1 MHGSKPVGCAF
12 AKKLSMAGTNAS
24 NFKRTF
30 TFQFIQSTSLFGI
43 FILLI
48 SQYEYILK
56 YVIDYVLLSSHPEQT
71 TFAGIK

>member
-30 TFQFIQSTSLFGI
+30 TFQFIKSTSLSKVDFIFG
-43 FILLI
+43 
-48 SQYEYILK
+48 YI
-56 YVIDYVLLSSHPEQT
+56 
-71 TFAGIK
+71 

>member
-30 TFQFIQSTSLFGI
+30 TFQFIKSSSLFKMD
-43 FILLI
+43 L
-48 SQYEYILK
+48 
-56 YVIDYVLLSSHPEQT
+56 
-71 TFAGIK
+71 TFGYQHIYSPLVFSKQKTNTKFK

>member
-30 TFQFIQSTSLFGI
+30 TFQFIQSTSLLRMDSIFGYQHI
-43 FILLI
+43 YSRLVF
-48 SQYEYILK
+48 SETKDK
-56 YVIDYVLLSSHPEQT
+56 Y
-71 TFAGIK
+71 